1 VGRSASAHARRGGKD
16 QSAPRRS
23 TFSACAGQTWTS
35 DAGRLTVG
43 STPSRAGDT
52 IIETDPKTE
61 RSRRTV
67 SLDAR
72 TVAGLRTLRRTQPEE
87 TLALS
92 TGWTEDALVA
102 VDELGE
108 PIYPRRWSRTFTV
121 LARPA
126 GLPLIRL
133 HDLRHTTVTGA
144 LGAGVPVEVVSRRSA
159 TPTCSSRSRPTATFW
174 RATTPPRPRS
184 WVRSFAAGR
193 RGTRRRIPF
202 AYRSGAKAQLDVEA
216 TPGIEPGYRALQS
229 AGSCAF
235 ALGRGCGSRPRER
248 FGSCSGAGD
257 GLADD
262 VPVDDAIE
270 TATLT
275 LAR

>member
-1 VGRSASAHARRGGKD
+1 MKCWTPDQLVTSVETARAERLGALW
-16 QSAPRRS
+16 SLPPRRACAEA

-43 STPSRAGDT
+43 STRSRAGDT

-72 TVAGLRTLRRTQPEE
+72 TVAGLRALRRTQPEE

-108 PIYPRRWSRTFTV
+108 PIYPRRWSRSFTV

-144 LGAGVPVEVVSRRSA
+144 LGAGVPVEVVSRRVGHA
-159 TPTCSSRSRPTATFW
+159 DVLIRLKTYRH
-174 RATTPPRPRS
+174 
-184 WVRSFAAGR
+184 VLEGDDAAAAEVLGALLR
-193 RGTRRRIPF
+193 RGTPGGHAG
-202 AYRSGAKAQLDVEA
+202 AYPSHTD
-216 TPGIEPGYRALQS
+216 P
-229 AGSCAF
+229 
-235 ALGRGCGSRPRER
+235 
-248 FGSCSGAGD
+248 
-257 GLADD
+257 
-262 VPVDDAIE
+262 
-270 TATLT
+270 
-275 LAR
+275 ARKPN